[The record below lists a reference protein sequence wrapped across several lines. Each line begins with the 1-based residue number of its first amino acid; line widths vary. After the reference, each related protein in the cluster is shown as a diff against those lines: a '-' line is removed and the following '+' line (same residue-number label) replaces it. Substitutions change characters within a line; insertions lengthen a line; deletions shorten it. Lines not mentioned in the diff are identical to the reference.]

1 MQLFKIIKFFLISL
15 LFSPA
20 FVHAQHKIS
29 INKIFNTYQ
38 SNVAKFDEKYKG
50 KSVEIVA
57 IFNRIIGLNES
68 LNYKEASRK
77 RWGYLSEFSMN
88 SKKIICFSENSSDA
102 SYSEPN
108 KIAYVQGNL
117 SDIDDGKMIIT
128 NCYVGD
134 PKYATIN
141 SNISAQELIENAMV
155 CDEKYK
161 RFSPEYIIKKL
172 IEMKYIDPKNSVM
185 GDEWQDIS
193 YKLIK
198 PLYVYGLQVKE
209 IAAYDHTAWYLL
221 QEESIFPKVY
231 QARTFLSLRF
241 KSDKNL
247 ATLQERYTGRANNKE
262 RFGLHLSE
270 NGISCSILQQYFH
283 ILITEN

>member
-1 MQLFKIIKFFLISL
+1 MKNMKKISKFFLISL
-15 LFSPA
+15 LFSTA

-29 INKIFNTYQ
+29 INKIFNTHQ

-108 KIAYVQGNL
+108 KMAYIRGNL
-117 SDIDDGKMIIT
+117 SDIDDGKIIIT

-141 SNISAQELIENAMV
+141 SNISAEKLLSQAMR
-155 CDEKYK
+155 CDED
-161 RFSPEYIIKKL
+161 FSPEYIIKKL
-172 IEMKYIDPKNSVM
+172 LDERLIDPIPLNASSEGEEYYLV
-185 GDEWQDIS
+185 
-193 YKLIK
+193 IK
-198 PLYVYGLQVKE
+198 PLKFYDFQIKY
-209 IAAYDHTAWYLL
+209 IIAYDNTFFFD
-221 QEESIFPKVY
+221 ENSIF
-231 QARTFLSLRF
+231 Q
-241 KSDKNL
+241 
-247 ATLQERYTGRANNKE
+247 
-262 RFGLHLSE
+262 
-270 NGISCSILQQYFH
+270 
-283 ILITEN
+283 